1 MTRTITIFFDTSDSD
16 NLGYSAQLDIPGR
29 PGVADEPGAQSLGS
43 AGAARR
49 CASGPRP
56 PARVQR
62 AARVELGIGRTPI
75 LWARYDGAA
84 EGWTGT
90 LRD

>member
-29 PGVADEPGAQSLGS
+29 PGVADEPGAMSLGS

-56 PARVQR
+56 PARV
-62 AARVELGIGRTPI
+62 ELGIGRSPI
-75 LWARYDGAA
+75 TWARYDGPA

-90 LRD
+90 LRA